1 MFLKLFDSVKITKGA
16 KNSIIFD
23 TGTGFLKFI
32 PNALFDMLSDEWQN
46 YSLLKKQL
54 DDESLE
60 TLEEYLSFILNNN
73 LGVIINSEKEL
84 SAFQN
89 KSEFRETPSDIEY
102 LILDIDKV
110 SVFDDNL
117 IEQIC
122 DIKIKYL
129 QIRFSEEVVL
139 KNIKELISEI
149 KCFNQSGIH
158 EISVVAKYDDEL
170 LEYIKENYHSISNKF
185 LQFILHSSN
194 KDDFYTLDYVHITT
208 IKSTIEIP
216 LSCGLI
222 DLKNINLDRGFY
234 LEAKQYNSCLNK
246 KISIDKEGNIKNCP
260 SMPQSFG
267 NIRDTTLENARNH
280 PEFRKYWNLT
290 KDHIEVC
297 RDCEFRYICTDCRAY
312 TEQTS
317 TSNKGL
323 DISKPLKCGYDPYT
337 GEWEEWST
345 NVLKQKA
352 IEHYG
357 MQRFVR
363 KL

>member
-1 MFLKLFDSVKITKGA
+1 M
-16 KNSIIFD
+16 
-23 TGTGFLKFI
+23 
-32 PNALFDMLSDEWQN
+32 
-46 YSLLKKQL
+46 

-89 KSEFRETPSDIEY
+89 KSGFRETPSDIEY
-102 LILDIDKV
+102 LILDIDKI

-129 QIRFSEEVVL
+129 QIRFSKEVVL
-139 KNIKELISEI
+139 KDIKEVISKI
-149 KCFNQSGIH
+149 KYINQSGIH
-158 EISVVAKYDDEL
+158 EISIVAKYDDEL
-170 LEYIKENYHSISNKF
+170 LQYIKENYREISNKF

-194 KDDFYTLDYVHITT
+194 EDDFYTLDYVYVTT
-208 IKSTIEIP
+208 IKTAIEIP

-234 LEAKQYNSCLNK
+234 LEAKHYNSCLNK

-290 KDHIEVC
+290 KDSIEVC

-317 TSNKGL
+317 ISKGI
-323 DISKPLKCGYDPYT
+323 DTSKPLKCGYDPYT

-357 MQRFVR
+357 MHDFIKNYR
-363 KL
+363 KIQFILINKDRPCNKSLPL